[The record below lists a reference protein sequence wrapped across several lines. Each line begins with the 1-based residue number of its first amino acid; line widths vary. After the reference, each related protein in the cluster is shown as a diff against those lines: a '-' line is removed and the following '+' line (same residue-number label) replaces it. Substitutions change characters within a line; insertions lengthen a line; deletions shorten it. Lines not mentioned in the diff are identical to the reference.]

1 MKFKAGIYYVGDLC
15 YVLSDRWD
23 EFCSLTIAGND
34 VLDGTFVMK
43 DGTVFYTHCT
53 MYGDGTYHDQNGRAY
68 GVDAGLIGVVSIDD
82 IDEDSIDTIEG
93 GVVTLFEKDFECS
106 YKDGVFYIGDIT
118 IDTGETCDADFNDEE
133 YEEEE
138 Y

>member
-1 MKFKAGIYYVGDLC
+1 MKFKAGTYYVGDLC

-23 EFCSLTIAGND
+23 EFCDLTIAKDG

-43 DGTVFYTHCT
+43 DGTLFYTHCT
-53 MYGDGTYHDQNGRAY
+53 MYSDGTYSDQLGREY
-68 GVDAGLIGVVSIDD
+68 SVDAGLIGVVAIDD
-82 IDEDSIDTIEG
+82 IDEDPNAIDG
-93 GVVTLFEKDFECS
+93 GNVITFDKAFECS

-118 IDTGETCDADFNDEE
+118 IDTGDTYAEECDEE